1 MFNIKDVEES
11 YQKTASNGGQPEKK
25 ASVEKAPTKE
35 TAVGD
40 TNEQHRKEALL
51 KTAEDLY
58 NGGQIFAKGF
68 VDFMLKSGA
77 AALKTALHDGGK
89 IERGGSTISEP
100 GSMMTEKG
108 NALPTSINNPGKGKI
123 DEKKSVKHLTEA
135 DLNSPM
141 AQNKSE
147 ARINKA
153 MK

>member
-1 MFNIKDVEES
+1 MFDLKDLEEVV
-11 YQKTASNGGQPEKK
+11 QKQASANGQPDKK
-25 ASVEKAPTKE
+25 AAAPAGTTKE
-35 TAVGD
+35 ASVNPNT
-40 TNEQHRKEALL
+40 EQLRKEALL

-58 NGGQIFAKGF
+58 SGGQIFARGF
-68 VDFMLKSGA
+68 VDYMRKVGA
-77 AALKTALHDGGK
+77 ASLKTALNAGGK
-89 IERGGSTISEP
+89 IEQGGSTISEP

-108 NALPTSINNPGKGKI
+108 NALPTSVNNPGKGKI

-135 DLNSPM
+135 DLSSPM

>member
-1 MFNIKDVEES
+1 MFDLKTIEEAI
-11 YQKTASNGGQPEKK
+11 QKTANDGGQPEKK
-25 ASVEKAPTKE
+25 APANGGTTKE
-35 TAVGD
+35 AAVSD
-40 TNEQHRKEALL
+40 NKEQMRKEALL

-58 NGGQIFAKGF
+58 SGGQIFAKGF
-68 VDFMLKSGA
+68 VDYMLKAGA
-77 AALKTALHDGGK
+77 ASLKTALHDGGK

-108 NALPTSINNPGKGKI
+108 NSLPTSINNPGKGKI

-135 DLNSPM
+135 DISSPM